1 MKESNKKISFVIL
14 KYVASLSFA
23 GFIIYLLFRNQD
35 PVALIEKIS
44 EVEFAW
50 VILSMIFGGW
60 AYVNR
65 GLRWI
70 VLIDALGY
78 NSSKM
83 NSVSSVSVGY
93 FTNMFIPRAG
103 EISRCTALN
112 RVEKIPVD
120 KLFGTILIERVIDF
134 VFLIIL
140 FLLTLILKFEL
151 IIQFFTELGSQSS
164 NSSFTS
170 SNLSSDDDTIRWVY
184 YIIPLFILGMV
195 WALLKYY
202 WLEYKEIIK
211 EKLIVFIRGIKE
223 GFKSIKN
230 MKQKSTF
237 WFHTCS
243 IWIMYF
249 LMTYICFQ
257 AIPETSHLTIS
268 DGLFLLVL
276 GGIGMVIP
284 TPGGVG
290 SYHAIVMIGL
300 SVLGVGTI
308 FLGENGDPLNPAL
321 LFPTIVHIAQTLV
334 AIIMGSIGLLL
345 LSLTKRKQ
353 S

>member
-1 MKESNKKISFVIL
+1 MNETQSNKNIPLVIL
-14 KYVASLSFA
+14 KYIASLSFA
-23 GFIIYLLFRNQD
+23 GLIIYILFRNQD
-35 PVALIEKIS
+35 PVALVEKIL
-44 EVEFAW
+44 EVEFGW

-70 VLIDALGY
+70 VLINALGY
-78 NSSKM
+78 KSSKI
-83 NSVSSVSVGY
+83 NSVSAVSVGY

-112 RVEKIPVD
+112 KVEKIPVD
-120 KLFGTILIERVIDF
+120 KLFGTILVERVLDF

-140 FLLTLILKFEL
+140 FLLILILKFDL
-151 IIQFFTELGSQSS
+151 ILQFFTELGLQSS
-164 NSSFTS
+164 GSVTS
-170 SNLSSDDDTIRWVY
+170 SST
-184 YIIPLFILGMV
+184 
-195 WALLKYY
+195 KYY
-202 WLEYKEIIK
+202 VLVAVLLFFCLAYYLFKKWIVTTIFY
-211 EKLIVFIRGIKE
+211 EKITEFIDGLKE
-223 GFKSIKN
+223 GFKSINK
-230 MKQKSTF
+230 MKRKSFF
-237 WFHTCS
+237 WFHTFS

-249 LMTYICFQ
+249 LMTYVCFQ
-257 AIPETSHLTIS
+257 AIPETSHLSIS

-276 GGIGMVIP
+276 GGIGMIIP

-308 FLGENGDPLNPAL
+308 VLSENGDPSNPAL

-334 AIIMGSIGLLL
+334 AIIMGFIGLLVL
-345 LSLTKRKQ
+345 FMSKKKQ

>member
-1 MKESNKKISFVIL
+1 MNKKVLLKVL
-14 KYVASLSFA
+14 KYIASLGLAF
-23 GFIIYLLFRNQD
+23 GILYLLFKNQD
-35 PVALIEKIS
+35 PVRL
-44 EVEFAW
+44 VEEIQKVDGKW
-50 VILSMIFGGW
+50 VVLSMIFGGW
-60 AYVNR
+60 AYVSR

-78 NSSKM
+78 KSSKL
-83 NSVSSVSVGY
+83 NSISAVSVGY

-112 RVEKIPVD
+112 QVEKIPVD

-134 VFLIIL
+134 IFLFGLMFATIL
-140 FLLTLILKFEL
+140 LKFNDIFKFYTTL
-151 IIQFFTELGSQSS
+151 KAQHTENAG
-164 NSSFTS
+164 N
-170 SNLSSDDDTIRWVY
+170 NN
-184 YIIPLFILGMV
+184 IL
-195 WALLKYY
+195 
-202 WLEYKEIIK
+202 
-211 EKLIVFIRGIKE
+211 LIVVVIFSLIMAFIFLKKWLKKSKFYDKILDFIEGLKE

-230 MKQKSTF
+230 IKRKTAF
-237 WFHTCS
+237 WFHTFS

-249 LMTYICFQ
+249 LMTYICFFSMQ
-257 AIPETSHLTIS
+257 ETSHLTAG

-284 TPGGVG
+284 TPGGIG

-308 FLGENGDPLNPAL
+308 YLGEGGDPTNPAL
-321 LFPTIVHIAQTLV
+321 LFPSIVHVAQTLV
-334 AIIMGSIGLLL
+334 AIIMGSIGLLIL
-345 LSLTKRKQ
+345 FVSKKKKNVA

>member
-1 MKESNKKISFVIL
+1 MNKNILLKII
-14 KYVASLSFA
+14 KYIASLGFA
-23 GFIIYLLFRNQD
+23 FGILYLLFKNQD
-35 PVALIEKIS
+35 PIQLVAEIQKVDGE
-44 EVEFAW
+44 W

-60 AYVNR
+60 AYVSR
-65 GLRWI
+65 GFRWI

-78 NSSKM
+78 KSSKL
-83 NSVSSVSVGY
+83 NSVSAVSVGY

-112 RVEKIPVD
+112 QVEKVPVD

-134 VFLIIL
+134 VFLISLI
-140 FLLTLILKFEL
+140 FLTVLLKFNEIFKFYTTLQAQQSQEDGGNKLLATLIFIIIGGIIFFLGKRWLKKSKFYEKVL
-151 IIQFFTELGSQSS
+151 
-164 NSSFTS
+164 
-170 SNLSSDDDTIRWVY
+170 D
-184 YIIPLFILGMV
+184 FIDGL
-195 WALLKYY
+195 
-202 WLEYKEIIK
+202 
-211 EKLIVFIRGIKE
+211 KE

-230 MKQKSTF
+230 MKRKSAF
-237 WFHTCS
+237 WFHTFS

-249 LMTYICFQ
+249 LMTYICFF
-257 AIPETSHLTIS
+257 AMEETLHLTAA

-308 FLGENGDPLNPAL
+308 YLGEGGDPTNPAL
-321 LFPTIVHIAQTLV
+321 LFPTIVHVAQTLV
-334 AIIMGSIGLLL
+334 AIIMGSIGLLIL
-345 LSLTKRKQ
+345 FLSKKKNNVA

>member
-1 MKESNKKISFVIL
+1 MNETQSYKNILLVIL
-14 KYVASLSFA
+14 KYIASLSFA
-23 GFIIYLLFRNQD
+23 GIIIYLLFRNQD

-44 EVEFAW
+44 EVEFGW

-78 NSSKM
+78 KSSKM
-83 NSVSSVSVGY
+83 NSVAAVSVGY

-120 KLFGTILIERVIDF
+120 KLFGTILVERVIDF
-134 VFLIIL
+134 VFLISL
-140 FLLTLILKFEL
+140 FLLTLVLKFEL
-151 IIQFFTELGSQSS
+151 ILKFFSELGAQSS
-164 NSSFTS
+164 GSEVSSST
-170 SNLSSDDDTIRWVY
+170 
-184 YIIPLFILGMV
+184 
-195 WALLKYY
+195 KYY
-202 WLEYKEIIK
+202 VLFAIILFCGLTYYFLK
-211 EKLIVFIRGIKE
+211 KWIVKTVFYDKIIEFIKGLKE
-223 GFKSIKN
+223 GFKSIKK
-230 MKQKSTF
+230 MKRKSAF
-237 WFHTCS
+237 WFHTFS
-243 IWIMYF
+243 IWTMYF

-257 AIPETSHLTIS
+257 AIPETCHLTIS

-308 FLGENGDPLNPAL
+308 FLGEGGDPSNPAL
-321 LFPTIVHIAQTLV
+321 LFPTIVHVAQTLV
-334 AIIMGSIGLLL
+334 AIIMGSIGLLIL
-345 LSLTKRKQ
+345 FLSNKKQ
-353 S
+353 LSE

>member
-1 MKESNKKISFVIL
+1 MNKKIVL
-14 KYVASLSFA
+14 KVFKYIASLGFA
-23 GFIIYLLFRNQD
+23 CGVLYLLFKNQD
-35 PVALIEKIS
+35 PVKLIEEIQK
-44 EVEFAW
+44 VDGKW
-50 VILSMIFGGW
+50 VVLSMVFGGW
-60 AYVNR
+60 AYVSR
-65 GLRWI
+65 GLRWL

-78 NSSKM
+78 TSTKL
-83 NSVSSVSVGY
+83 NSVAAVSVGY

-112 RVEKIPVD
+112 QVEKIPVD

-134 VFLIIL
+134 IFLISLIFL
-140 FLLTLILKFEL
+140 TFLLKFNDIFKFYTTLQAQQTESTGNSNLLLLVAIIPVLVMSFIFLKKWL
-151 IIQFFTELGSQSS
+151 KK
-164 NSSFTS
+164 SSFYDKV
-170 SNLSSDDDTIRWVY
+170 LA
-184 YIIPLFILGMV
+184 FIDGL
-195 WALLKYY
+195 
-202 WLEYKEIIK
+202 
-211 EKLIVFIRGIKE
+211 KE

-230 MKQKSTF
+230 MKRKSAF
-237 WFHTCS
+237 WFHTFS

-249 LMTYICFQ
+249 LMTYICFFCME
-257 AIPETSHLTIS
+257 ETAHLTAG

-308 FLGENGDPLNPAL
+308 FLGEGGDPTNPAL
-321 LFPTIVHIAQTLV
+321 LFPTIVHVAQTLV
-334 AIIMGSIGLLL
+334 AIIMGSIGLIILF
-345 LSLTKRKQ
+345 LSKKKKNVT

>member
-120 KLFGTILIERVIDF
+120 KLFGTILVERVIDF
-134 VFLIIL
+134 VFLISL
-140 FLLTLILKFEL
+140 FLLTLILKFDL
-151 IIQFFTELGSQSS
+151 ILKFFSELGSQSS
-164 NSSFTS
+164 DSIPSSSTKYYVLVAILLSFT
-170 SNLSSDDDTIRWVY
+170 LVY
-184 YIIPLFILGMV
+184 YFLKKWIVKTFFYEKIIEFIEGL
-195 WALLKYY
+195 
-202 WLEYKEIIK
+202 
-211 EKLIVFIRGIKE
+211 KE
-223 GFKSIKN
+223 GFKSIKK
-230 MKQKSTF
+230 MKRKSAF
-237 WFHTCS
+237 WFHTFS

-308 FLGENGDPLNPAL
+308 FLGENGDPSNPAL

-334 AIIMGSIGLLL
+334 AIIMGSIGLLI

>member
-1 MKESNKKISFVIL
+1 MNETQSNKNIPLVIL
-14 KYVASLSFA
+14 KYIASLSFA
-23 GFIIYLLFRNQD
+23 GLIIYILFRNQD
-35 PVALIEKIS
+35 PVALVEKIS
-44 EVEFAW
+44 EVDFGW

-78 NSSKM
+78 KSSKI
-83 NSVSSVSVGY
+83 NSVSAVSVGY

-112 RVEKIPVD
+112 KVEKIPVD
-120 KLFGTILIERVIDF
+120 KLFGTILVERVLDF

-140 FLLTLILKFEL
+140 FLLILILKFDL
-151 IIQFFTELGSQSS
+151 ILQFFTELGLQSS
-164 NSSFTS
+164 GSVTS
-170 SNLSSDDDTIRWVY
+170 SSTKY
-184 YIIPLFILGMV
+184 YVLVAVLLFFCL
-195 WALLKYY
+195 AYYLLKKWIVTTIFY
-202 WLEYKEIIK
+202 
-211 EKLIVFIRGIKE
+211 EKITEFIDGLKE
-223 GFKSIKN
+223 GFKSIKK
-230 MKQKSTF
+230 MKRKSFF
-237 WFHTCS
+237 WFHTFS

-249 LMTYICFQ
+249 LMTYVCFQ
-257 AIPETSHLTIS
+257 AIPETSHLSIS

-276 GGIGMVIP
+276 GGIGMIIP

-308 FLGENGDPLNPAL
+308 VLSENGDPSNPAL

-334 AIIMGSIGLLL
+334 AIIMGFIGLLVL
-345 LSLTKRKQ
+345 FLSKKKQ